1 MATYYIHPQ
10 LGSNSNDGLSSG
22 APKASPPTLSNGDV
36 LKFARGSIYTATSQ
50 WSWGTNTGITLEDYG
65 SGELPIISITAASTN
80 AINIQG
86 DGTHIIRN
94 IHFKDFTTNSGGG
107 AIGLGVVAATSKCA
121 VAKITNCKFT
131 NISHNAIRLGNSTTA
146 DTAPTFY
153 CRYNEFFN
161 IGEDCIFGAALVM
174 DVGYNRAVKISTN
187 TGNGDF
193 LGMLQAD
200 PTLIWVHHNYIDH
213 SSVWSKQ
220 CIIVDTSTGSGLA
233 IIEYN
238 TCIGSG
244 GWNGDMGP
252 DPDGASTAT
261 HTVINVDCPAI
272 IRSNKIYA
280 STIAIYTAGAGTVIN
295 GNIIFATNGKTTRP
309 VVSLAANTCLVY
321 NNTIIGTPPNT
332 KGIYAVVQASGTS
345 GHEVKNNIF
354 VNVEIAVKS
363 NQAASNPTCS
373 NNNFY
378 NVTTKYQ
385 ISTPE
390 DFSGTND
397 LTVNPQFDSG
407 YVPQNTSLRSA
418 GATLYKND
426 FYGKT
431 FPPTPTMGAV
441 QYFAA
446 PTVNTSRSVR
456 T

>member
-36 LKFARGSIYTATSQ
+36 LKFARGSVYNASSQ

-65 SGELPIISITAASTN
+65 TGELPIISITAASTN

-94 IHFKDFTTNSGGG
+94 IHFKNFTTNSGGG
-107 AIGLGVVAATSKCA
+107 AIGLGLVAATSKCA
-121 VAKITNCKFT
+121 VAKITDCKFT
-131 NISHNAIRLGNSTTA
+131 NISHNAIRLGNSNTA
-146 DTAPTFY
+146 DTSPTFY
-153 CRYNEFFN
+153 CSRCEFFN
-161 IGEDCIFGAALVM
+161 IGEDCIFGGALVYE
-174 DVGYNRAVKISTN
+174 VSYCKANKISTN

-193 LGMLQAD
+193 VGFLQAD
-200 PTLIWVHHNYIDH
+200 PTFVWVHHNYIDH

-220 CIIVDTSTGSGLA
+220 CIIVDSSTGAGLA

-244 GWNGDMGP
+244 GWSGDMGP

-272 IRSNKIYA
+272 IRANLIYA
-280 STIAIYTAGAGTVIN
+280 STIAIYTTGAGTVIN

-309 VVSLAANTCLVY
+309 LISLSANTCRVY
-321 NNTIIGTPPNT
+321 NNSIIGTLPNI

-345 GHEVKNNIF
+345 SHEVKNNIF

-385 ISTPE
+385 ISTAE

-397 LTVNPQFDSG
+397 VLENPRFDSG
-407 YVPQNTSLRSA
+407 YIPQNTSLFTAGTFLGGTDYYLKSFVNPPPI
-418 GATLYKND
+418 GATQN
-426 FYGKT
+426 F
-431 FPPTPTMGAV
+431 
-441 QYFAA
+441 
-446 PTVNTSRSVR
+446 TSRDIANGNL
-456 T
+456 TL